1 MNHLELVAR
10 LRGRINAALD
20 PHVPA
25 GATVAVVDFP
35 SHGNVG
41 DNAIWLGE
49 MAYLKH
55 RHARI
60 AFACDIETYS
70 AAALRERV
78 SDGPILIHGGG
89 NLGDVWPEH
98 QRFRT
103 RVISDF
109 PHNPIV
115 QFPQTIHFKDRAGL
129 EEAKRAFGGHPRL
142 AILVRDTRSLEF
154 ARREFPSVQVELS
167 PDMAF
172 FMGPLERPL
181 APSVE
186 LVKLLRTDSEAAAN
200 RLLGIDTEQ
209 ETVDW
214 ITDDITPL
222 TLLNRVRPSLF
233 LRSAGRD
240 WTGGLSW
247 LRKPLAAAFDA
258 VARERVQ
265 RGARVLSRGHQVVT
279 DRLHAHIL
287 SLLLG
292 IPHIL
297 IDNNYGKVKGYY
309 ETWTKECDL
318 VEWFDSGA
326 AVPPVAIGDG
336 ASV

>member
-1 MNHLELVAR
+1 MNHVELTAR
-10 LRGRINAALD
+10 LRDRIDAALE
-20 PHVPA
+20 PLVPP

-55 RHARI
+55 RRARI
-60 AFACDIETYS
+60 AYACDIETYS
-70 AAALRERV
+70 AAALRQRV
-78 SDGPILIHGGG
+78 GAGPILIHGGG

-98 QRFRT
+98 QHFRT

-115 QFPQTIHFKDRAGL
+115 QFPQTIHFKDPAGL
-129 EEAKRAFGGHPRL
+129 AEAKRTFGGHPRL

-154 ARREFPSVQVELS
+154 AQREFPSVHAELS

-200 RLLGIDTEQ
+200 RILGIGAEQ
-209 ETVDW
+209 KPVDW
-214 ITDDITPL
+214 ITDEITPL

-233 LRSAGRD
+233 LRFPDRD
-240 WTGGLSW
+240 WTGG
-247 LRKPLAAAFDA
+247 
-258 VARERVQ
+258 
-265 RGARVLSRGHQVVT
+265 
-279 DRLHAHIL
+279 
-287 SLLLG
+287 
-292 IPHIL
+292 
-297 IDNNYGKVKGYY
+297 
-309 ETWTKECDL
+309 
-318 VEWFDSGA
+318 
-326 AVPPVAIGDG
+326 
-336 ASV
+336 